1 MSKIKMFY
9 SIWNLKTVHR
19 LPRLAGNVFLKY
31 TYRYTVV
38 WKYSLEKIDYQTHVS
53 IYTNTNIMKVKDISS
68 PVLLKLRKKLS
79 NT

>member
-1 MSKIKMFY
+1 MSKIEMFY

-19 LPRLAGNVFLKY
+19 LPRLAVNVFLKY

-53 IYTNTNIMKVKDISS
+53 ICTNTNIMKVKDISS
-68 PVLLKLRKKLS
+68 PVPMKLREKLS